1 VNEQDKYKNLGE
13 IMDTAK
19 ARTKQES
26 HTIIAGMAGGYA
38 VGHAVAFVA
47 PVTGTVVGLSSA
59 AVFFFFLRFREGLEL
74 SALVR
79 GLGGVLLG
87 LMVGGTML
95 YKMPMVDGGLVMF
108 SLVISLF
115 FFWRVKKGGAK

>member
-1 VNEQDKYKNLGE
+1 
-13 IMDTAK
+13 MDTAK
-19 ARTKQES
+19 TRTKQES

-59 AVFFFFLRFREGLEL
+59 AVFFFFWRFFEKHREGLEL
-74 SALVR
+74 SALVNLR

-95 YKMPMVDGGLVMF
+95 YKMPMIDGGLVMF
-108 SLVISLF
+108 SLVTSLF